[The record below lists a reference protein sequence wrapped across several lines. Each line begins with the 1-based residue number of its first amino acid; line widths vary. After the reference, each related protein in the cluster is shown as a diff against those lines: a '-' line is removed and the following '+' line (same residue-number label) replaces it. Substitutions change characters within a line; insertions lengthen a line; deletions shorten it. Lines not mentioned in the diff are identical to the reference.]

1 MPPSA
6 RERAPSPSVKNS
18 GSYSGLYPLRVLR
31 LRQMTPER
39 RRPLPIF
46 ASERHRI
53 EPVEPRMRPDRN
65 LAQRRPW
72 SCFPAGVD
80 RRRGLRAD
88 REFRGVGV
96 VEDDLRRVLALRDGR
111 RARLVFGDL
120 VARQI
125 LPFAVGPPDAV
136 HLAGEYLTGI
146 EVERHFDWLAG
157 LDVFEVLLEVGG
169 EQVAIGV
176 RDQGRDAAD
185 ALDARHHARADLE
198 VDDAAVLGS
207 DQRRVVEV

>member
-53 EPVEPRMRPDRN
+53 EPSEPRMRPDRN
-65 LAQRRPW
+65 LAQRCPW
-72 SCFPAGVD
+72 TCFPVRIDG
-80 RRRGLRAD
+80 RRGLRAD
-88 REFRGVGV
+88 RKLRWVGV
-96 VEDDLRRVLALRDGR
+96 VEEYFRRVLALRDGR
-111 RARLVFGDL
+111 SARLVFGDL

-136 HLAGEYLTGI
+136 HLAGEDLTGI
-146 EVERHFDWLAG
+146 EVECHFDRLAG
-157 LDVFEVLLEVGG
+157 LD
-169 EQVAIGV
+169 
-176 RDQGRDAAD
+176 
-185 ALDARHHARADLE
+185 
-198 VDDAAVLGS
+198 
-207 DQRRVVEV
+207 